1 MFDHWPIIDSAR
13 HIWHKYFAEDANSK
27 SSSPWVFAE
36 TSASRSPSVLDEKEH
51 GSGEVARCRGAE
63 HLHVRIF
70 CVLCHAQSRGKVGD
84 TKQLIISRFETGL
97 TSVVRKQSSI
107 PLSEPSGNIAR
118 DTTNIAHVIRSMI
131 CLKRGF
137 FP

>member
-51 GSGEVARCRGAE
+51 GSGEVPRCRTSPCQFFF
-63 HLHVRIF
+63 VF
-70 CVLCHAQSRGKVGD
+70 LCHAK
-84 TKQLIISRFETGL
+84 
-97 TSVVRKQSSI
+97 
-107 PLSEPSGNIAR
+107 
-118 DTTNIAHVIRSMI
+118 
-131 CLKRGF
+131 
-137 FP
+137 